1 MNMDIDFVICWVD
14 GNDPE
19 WQEKR
24 QKFLNKPNDAAAVR
38 FRDWGILRY
47 WFRAV
52 ENYAPWVHKIFFVTD
67 NQCPSWLNVNHPKLV
82 LVNHQDYIP
91 SKYLPTF
98 NTNTIEVNFH
108 RIKGLSDFFV
118 AFNDDMYIN
127 APITSEYYFHEGVP
141 CDATLE
147 QVFGGRGYSPDNDG
161 WGISVMDYMNTQV
174 LNAHFNRK
182 EVTSKNKKGWYGNYL
197 GWKYLLQSYM
207 IKLFKRAE
215 FQHLYTPHN
224 EKPFL
229 RSTFEQ
235 IWEAEPILLDK
246 TCSRFREDTNLTIYL
261 MRYWQLASNK
271 FYPTEVLSKKKV
283 IQLGKKC
290 LPDLKRML
298 FDKDIN
304 SFCINDS
311 SDCSY
316 EDYQM
321 LKPLIVAMFEEKF
334 PKKSTFER

>member
-1 MNMDIDFVICWVD
+1 
-14 GNDPE
+14 
-19 WQEKR
+19 
-24 QKFLNKPNDAAAVR
+24 
-38 FRDWGILRY
+38 
-47 WFRAV
+47 
-52 ENYAPWVHKIFFVTD
+52 
-67 NQCPSWLNVNHPKLV
+67 
-82 LVNHQDYIP
+82 
-91 SKYLPTF
+91 
-98 NTNTIEVNFH
+98 
-108 RIKGLSDFFV
+108 
-118 AFNDDMYIN
+118 
-127 APITSEYYFHEGVP
+127 
-141 CDATLE
+141 
-147 QVFGGRGYSPDNDG
+147 
-161 WGISVMDYMNTQV
+161 
-174 LNAHFNRK
+174 
-182 EVTSKNKKGWYGNYL
+182 
-197 GWKYLLQSYM
+197 M
-207 IKLFKRAE
+207 IKLFRRAE

-235 IWEAEPILLDK
+235 IWEAEPTLLDK
-246 TCSRFREDTNLTIYL
+246 TCSRFREDTNLNIFL

-271 FYPTEVLSKKKV
+271 FYPTEVLNKKKV
-283 IQLGKKC
+283 IQLEKKC